1 MGLDYVDLYLAHWP
15 SVAKSISREALEN
28 ARAGPNSGPDEM
40 GMLKEN
46 DKPVIDWEHTVSN
59 IAKRKGKEG
68 SFVPTWNAMKACVK
82 DGKARAIGVSN
93 FSIPEIEE
101 LLPHA
106 QDIPVSCNQ
115 IEVHP
120 WLPQTELINFAKK
133 HGIVISCYSPFAGQK
148 TDGATLLKDQQVT
161 AIAKKHNMDVGQLL
175 QSFAVQRGTI
185 PLGKSATPARI
196 KSNRD
201 VRKLSNEDFNA
212 LSALEIPDGKGRSV
226 DFTDAWEIPLFQN

>member
-15 SVAKSISREALEN
+15 FVAKSVSRQALEK
-28 ARAGPNSGPDEM
+28 ARAGPDSGPDEM

-46 DKPVIDWEHTVSN
+46 DKPVIDWKHTVSN

-68 SFVPTWNAMKACVK
+68 SFVPSWNAMKACVK
-82 DGKARAIGVSN
+82 NGKTRTIGVSN

-120 WLPQTELINFAKK
+120 WLPQTELLDFAKK

-148 TDGATLLKDQQVT
+148 AGGATLLKDQQV
-161 AIAKKHNMDVGQLL
+161 ANIAKKNDMDVGQLL
-175 QSFAVQRGTI
+175 QSWAVQRGT
-185 PLGKSATPARI
+185 
-196 KSNRD
+196 
-201 VRKLSNEDFNA
+201 VENEASLTKQAMLAYTKQVPFLWA
-212 LSALEIPDGKGRSV
+212 KAQRLHGSKVIAKYGGCPTKTLM
-226 DFTDAWEIPLFQN
+226 L